1 MKVGDLVRFK
11 GGATATVIDASDDFG
26 GYAVLYCGDGSLD
39 NTPSSDGITHMSY
52 QMLRRTAEIIDAS
65 R

>member
-11 GGATATVIDASDDFG
+11 AGATATVIETSDDFG
-26 GYAVLYCGDGSLD
+26 GYAVLYCADGTLD
-39 NTPSSDGITHMSY
+39 NTPSSDGITHMSLD
-52 QMLRRTAEIIDAS
+52 MLKRTSEVINES

>member
-11 GGATATVIDASDDFG
+11 TGATATVIDTSDDFG
-26 GYAVLYCGDGSLD
+26 GYAVLYCGDGTLD
-39 NTPSSDGITHMSY
+39 NTPSDDGITHMSY
-52 QMLRRTAEIIDAS
+52 QMLQRAAEVVSEA

>member
-1 MKVGDLVRFK
+1 MKAGDLVRFK
-11 GGATATVIDASDDFG
+11 TGATATVIEASDDFG
-26 GYAVLYCGDGSLD
+26 GYAVLYCGDGTLD

-52 QMLRRTAEIIDAS
+52 QMLQRTAEVVSES